1 MKRKWFYLVL
11 HLVGRKEKNM
21 KRLTSKLLLASC
33 VSLSLLAS
41 PLKAAEDPLKVAVVD
56 VDKLMQASK
65 SAKQLI
71 AELEKQRAKFQE
83 EVSKHET
90 KLRELEKKLVEEQK
104 KLSPDEFN
112 KKREEFERQVAQ
124 VQEKVGKRREQLE
137 QAFSESREEIQ
148 KAILKLVVEV
158 SDKNKYTLVIPRSV
172 VIFRADHLEITDN
185 ILKQLDE
192 KLPKVN
198 FKVPS

>member
-1 MKRKWFYLVL
+1 MKLL
-11 HLVGRKEKNM
+11 A
-21 KRLTSKLLLASC
+21 SKLLFASC
-33 VSLSLLAS
+33 LSLGLLAS
-41 PLKAAEDPLKVAVVD
+41 PLKAAEEPLKIAVVD

-83 EVSKHET
+83 EVAKHET
-90 KLRELEKKLVEEQK
+90 KLRDLEKALVEDQK
-104 KLSPDEFN
+104 KLTPDDFN
-112 KKREEFERQVAQ
+112 KKRTEFERQVTQ

-137 QAFSESREEIQ
+137 HAFNDAREDIQ
-148 KAILKLVVEV
+148 KVILKLVVEA

-172 VIFRADHLEITDN
+172 VIFRADHHEITDA

-198 FKVPS
+198 FKVPTA